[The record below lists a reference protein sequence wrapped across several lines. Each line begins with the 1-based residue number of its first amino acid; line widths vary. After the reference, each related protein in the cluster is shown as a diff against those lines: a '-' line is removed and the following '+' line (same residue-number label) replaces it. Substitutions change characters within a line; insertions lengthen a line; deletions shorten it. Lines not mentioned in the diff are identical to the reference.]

1 MHLLV
6 PLRQHLYGIQSFL
19 GSKRAGGW
27 KEVKL
32 EGRSSAALVRLGEDI
47 ALFHCLQTP
56 SCLGYGHSPYRRE
69 VQYLQA
75 LKDQVQLLKVRS
87 TETVDELRQKDL

>member
-1 MHLLV
+1 M
-6 PLRQHLYGIQSFL
+6 
-19 GSKRAGGW
+19 
-27 KEVKL
+27 KL
-32 EGRSSAALVRLGEDI
+32 EESKGGRSSPGLVRLGEDT

-56 SCLGYGHSPYRRE
+56 SCLGHGHVLYRRE
-69 VQYLQA
+69 VKYLEA